1 MGIINDFLSILS
13 GVGKRDSLEKFI
25 QKGFLGALAI
35 GVIILF
41 SFVSIISLIVYLII

>member
-25 QKGFLGALAI
+25 QKGFLRALAME
-35 GVIILF
+35 
-41 SFVSIISLIVYLII
+41 

>member
-13 GVGKRDSLEKFI
+13 GVGERDSLEKFI
-25 QKGFLGALAI
+25 QKGFLRALAI

-41 SFVSIISLIVYLII
+41 SFVSIILLIVYLII